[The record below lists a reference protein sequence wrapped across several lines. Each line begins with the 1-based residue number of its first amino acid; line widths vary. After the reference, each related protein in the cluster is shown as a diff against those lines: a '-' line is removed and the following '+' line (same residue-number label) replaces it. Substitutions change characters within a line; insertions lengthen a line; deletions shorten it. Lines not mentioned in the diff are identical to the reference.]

1 MDIEKFLS
9 TVKVF
14 RKLDHEK
21 LLILAQQVQVKH
33 YLKGEIIVK
42 QGTSGEYLWII
53 YQGSVKILRDVEG
66 KEKKVLATLFPPDF
80 FGEISL
86 MSQSPTSAAVMA
98 EEPSVIMR
106 IPRDAVVSVVKKN
119 ISANACFSRT
129 TIQRLTENA
138 RRLFGKQ

>member
-9 TVKVF
+9 RVKVF
-14 RKLDHEK
+14 SKLDQEK
-21 LLILAQQVQVKH
+21 LQVLAQQVQVKH
-33 YLKGEIIVK
+33 YLKGEIIVE
-42 QGTSGEYLWII
+42 QGTPGQYLWII
-53 YQGSVKILRDVEG
+53 YQGSVKILREVEG

-86 MSQSPTSAAVMA
+86 MSHSPTSASVMA
-98 EEPSVIMR
+98 EEPCVLMR

-129 TIQRLTENA
+129 IIQRLTENA
-138 RRLFGKQ
+138 RSLFGKR

>member
-14 RKLDHEK
+14 SKLDHDK
-21 LLILAQQVQVKH
+21 LQILAQQVQVKH
-33 YLKGEIIVK
+33 YPKGEIIVN
-42 QGTSGEYLWII
+42 QGIPGEYLWII
-53 YQGSVKILRDVEG
+53 FQGSVKILREGEG

-98 EEPSVIMR
+98 EEPCVIMR

-119 ISANACFSRT
+119 ISANVCFSRT

-138 RRLFGKQ
+138 RSLFGKR